1 MLTHRNAEIER
12 GWFDRVEQGAYLAV
26 AGDLAD
32 AKQCLAVRPALTGLQ
47 MPLVRQEGG
56 ALHEE
61 RGKRGEREIG
71 HRVGRVLALP
81 PVGQSFAVA
90 AQSREQAIL
99 DVHPHVESEIVVR
112 GNRENRADFRS
123 CPWCCILDSPDRHEC
138 RRIGYPN
145 GAKADKTLPKSKMRT
160 AELDRRGVRRQAS
173 SDPTKSPP
181 PLLPTAPPTPRAY
194 QRPG

>member
-12 GWFDRVEQGAYLAV
+12 GWFDRVEQGAYLAI

-32 AKQCLAVRPALTGLQ
+32 AEQCLAVRPALTGLQ
-47 MPLVRQEGG
+47 MSLVRQEGG

-90 AQSREQAIL
+90 AQRREQAIL
-99 DVHPHVESEIVVR
+99 DVHPPVESKIAFQ
-112 GNRENRADFRS
+112 GNPENRPDCQSCNTVAPGTHQADMNV
-123 CPWCCILDSPDRHEC
+123 
-138 RRIGYPN
+138 RRIAIRMRQKRTKSYPN
-145 GAKADKTLPKSKMRT
+145 LK
-160 AELDRRGVRRQAS
+160 
-173 SDPTKSPP
+173 
-181 PLLPTAPPTPRAY
+181 
-194 QRPG
+194 